1 VIIQAGIVE
10 VVYLSDK
17 YGDTEPVIASRRLFE
32 AAGVAC
38 RQLEPARTSVTVSY
52 AVE

>member
-1 VIIQAGIVE
+1 

-17 YGDTEPVIASRRLFE
+17 YRDTEPVIASRRMFE

-38 RQLEPARTSVTVSY
+38 RQLVPAREELSVSFRVD
-52 AVE
+52 